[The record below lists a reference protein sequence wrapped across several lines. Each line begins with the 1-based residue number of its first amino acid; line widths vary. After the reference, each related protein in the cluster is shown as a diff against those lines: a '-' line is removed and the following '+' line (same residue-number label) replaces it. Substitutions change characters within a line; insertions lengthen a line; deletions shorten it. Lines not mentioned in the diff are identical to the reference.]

1 MRKYLILEAFP
12 WSGGDPAMGLRT
24 NRVDSVFWQPS
35 GRSREKVLG
44 LQRFLASMVP
54 YVGINRHQIV
64 PRERINHKISK
75 TVVFAHGTT
84 KIK

>member
-24 NRVDSVFWQPS
+24 NRVDSIFWQPS

-44 LQRFLASMVP
+44 LQRFLA
-54 YVGINRHQIV
+54 INGTIRG
-64 PRERINHKISK
+64 HKPPPNS
-75 TVVFAHGTT
+75 TQGEN
-84 KIK
+84 